1 VTAASTPIHDSRGTA
16 VALSPWPMVKPL
28 AKMPTA
34 KSSGTCNAAEIAR
47 VTGVITS
54 MIALENA
61 VISLASGS
69 TQPLG

>member
-1 VTAASTPIHDSRGTA
+1 MA
-16 VALSPWPMVKPL
+16 VALSPSPTVKPL

-34 KSSGTCNAAEIAR
+34 RSSGTCIAAEIAR
-47 VTGVITS
+47 VTGVMRS
-54 MIALENA
+54 MTALEKA